1 LSISGKTVEIIRFSR
16 ELDWIL
22 LISSLLLL
30 VLGLIALYSIER
42 IQIETLGYSNVSF
55 RSQLLYS
62 ILGIIVGVSAFRLH
76 IRFLR
81 IFAPY
86 LLYLSLFLLIL
97 TLFFG
102 TYTRGSVRW
111 LHIGGIYIQTS
122 DIARLSLILY
132 IGYVFSKEQ
141 IGWNFHTLITLV
153 VICIFSYLTLCQP
166 DYGSAMITFLVGL
179 LMMFSAGMPIS
190 MFLPIFLA
198 SVSIGYKLIFKA
210 SYRERRFL
218 AFLDPWK
225 DPYGD
230 GYQYIQALKAFAR
243 GGIFGVGL
251 GMGEQKLNIL
261 PEVHTDLILAHIG
274 EELGFVVT
282 LLGIFL
288 YLLICIRMFRIALS
302 CPFKFSRIVVLG
314 FALSLT
320 IQAII
325 NIGGE
330 IKLLPLT
337 GVPLPLLSSGGTS
350 RIITL
355 FMIGYALGV
364 SRYKS
369 EVLTV

>member
-1 LSISGKTVEIIRFSR
+1 LSINGKTVEIIRFSR

-111 LHIGGIYIQTS
+111 LHIGGISIQTS

-225 DPYGD
+225 DPYED

-274 EELGFVVT
+274 EELGFVIT

-337 GVPLPLLSSGGTS
+337 GVKKIRGNYTE
-350 RIITL
+350 
-355 FMIGYALGV
+355 
-364 SRYKS
+364 KS
-369 EVLTV
+369 YM